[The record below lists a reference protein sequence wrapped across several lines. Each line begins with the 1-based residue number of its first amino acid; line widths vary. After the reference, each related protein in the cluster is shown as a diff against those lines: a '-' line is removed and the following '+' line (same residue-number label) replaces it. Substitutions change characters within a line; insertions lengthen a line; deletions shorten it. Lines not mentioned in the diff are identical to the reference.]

1 MADLLEFLSWIFD
14 LFLSWRLLVSICIT
28 AGIIFLVFTKVD
40 NQTARWVV
48 STPIALAGLILGFRW
63 QNESDRS

>member
-1 MADLLEFLSWIFD
+1 MDDLLEFLGGILD
-14 LFLSWRLLVSICIT
+14 LFLSWRLLVSLCIT

-48 STPIALAGLILGFRW
+48 GTPIALAGLILGFRW
-63 QNESDRS
+63 QNKSDRP